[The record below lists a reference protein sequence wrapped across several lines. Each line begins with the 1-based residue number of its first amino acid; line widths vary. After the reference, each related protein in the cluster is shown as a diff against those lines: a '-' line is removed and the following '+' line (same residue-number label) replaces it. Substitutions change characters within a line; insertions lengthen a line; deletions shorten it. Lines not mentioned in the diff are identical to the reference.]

1 MSTEVMAYQGN
12 HWSREQLDVMRAT
25 VAAGTSPAEFAL
37 FLEVCKHRKLN
48 PFNREIYVIPNKGK
62 MTFQVSIDGLR
73 LLAER
78 SGKYQGQL
86 GPFWCGKEGEWRE
99 VWLEDKPPMAAKV
112 GVIRSDFKEPIFSV
126 AKFTSYAGTTPIWQK
141 MPDLML
147 AKCAESL
154 ALRRAF
160 PDQMA
165 GLYTHEE
172 MGQAE
177 NDLPATVLSQ
187 ETIEGEVIEET
198 TQEPLILG
206 KLFLLGKERGLW
218 SDTSVG
224 KFYSLASAVLG
235 GIPINNKSK
244 LDQGQLLQVQA
255 AIMQEA
261 YTSAGTG
268 K

>member
-1 MSTEVMAYQGN
+1 MNTEVQIYQGN
-12 HWSREQLDVMRAT
+12 QWSREQLDVMRAT

-78 SGKYQGQL
+78 SGKYQGQI
-86 GPFWCGKEGEWRE
+86 GPFWCGKEGEWKE
-99 VWLEDKPPMAAKV
+99 VWLEDKAPMAAKV

-126 AKFTSYAGTTPIWQK
+126 AKFTSYVANTPIWQK

-172 MGQAE
+172 MAQAE
-177 NDLPATVLSQ
+177 NDLPATMLSQ
-187 ETIEGEVIEET
+187 ETVEGEVVLTLEGVKWHAKDSGLCPTLKDWQFFNAET
-198 TQEPLILG
+198 LG
-206 KLFLLGKERGLW
+206 AFVPDEKLRGDEKRLRQLNEAI
-218 SDTSVG
+218 TA
-224 KFYSLASAVLG
+224 KASAG
-235 GIPINNKSK
+235 
-244 LDQGQLLQVQA
+244 
-255 AIMQEA
+255 
-261 YTSAGTG
+261 AG